1 MLSLYVAGRLR
12 PVVQPVVQRF
22 FPLRD
27 APADHRRRDQ
37 GQQVCRIVLIP

>member
-1 MLSLYVAGRLR
+1 MLSLYAAGRLR
-12 PVVQPVVQRF
+12 PVVQRF

-37 GQQVCRIVLIP
+37 GQQFCRIVLIP